1 MSEADASSGNAS
13 ESVQISSEVKK
24 RLQEYS
30 RQHNQPLGRT
40 LDKVIRV
47 YVQRRLSK
55 EGR

>member
-30 RQHNQPLGRT
+30 RQHNQPLCRT

-47 YVQRRLSK
+47 YVQMRLSK
-55 EGR
+55 EG